1 MEKDFINESQQAW
14 LVERFRELLT
24 GDELSDDEKN
34 DLSRKIL
41 QILHD
46 DSLDEDSG
54 EPNFVPTVRSFFHR
68 A

>member
-1 MEKDFINESQQAW
+1 MGKDFISESQQAW
-14 LVERFRELLT
+14 LVDRFRELLT

-46 DSLDEDSG
+46 DTLDE
-54 EPNFVPTVRSFFHR
+54 EPAEPDFIPTVRSFFHCL
-68 A
+68 

>member
-1 MEKDFINESQQAW
+1 MGKDFISESQQAW
-14 LVERFRELLT
+14 LVDRFRELLT

-46 DSLDEDSG
+46 DTLDD
-54 EPNFVPTVRSFFHR
+54 EPTEPDFIPTVRSFFHCL
-68 A
+68 

>member
-1 MEKDFINESQQAW
+1 MGKDFISEGEQAF

-24 GDELSDDEKN
+24 GNELSDDEKN

-46 DSLDEDSG
+46 DSLDEEPDSH
-54 EPNFVPTVRSFFHR
+54 EFIPTVRSFFHR
-68 A
+68 T

>member
-1 MEKDFINESQQAW
+1 MEKDFISDEQQAW

-24 GDELSDDEKN
+24 GSELSDDEKN

-46 DSLDEDSG
+46 DTLDE
-54 EPNFVPTVRSFFHR
+54 EPAGPDFIPTVRSFFHCL
-68 A
+68 